1 MIKNLPRLGSV
12 PSRYHDYYLFKRNAF
27 VGKEQNLYNSLFLL
41 FPERLITVWQYD
53 NKAPEYV
60 GLAEGPLGS
69 CGGTWWYY
77 QFFVSNRRDQAKMKS
92 IWSPAEPVPS
102 KFTLKTS
109 KECRMTRVL
118 DMERVIKRKHGL
130 DWKPPGRK
138 LDINISQRD

>member
-1 MIKNLPRLGSV
+1 MHLGSL

-41 FPERLITVWQYD
+41 FPERFITVWQYD

-60 GLAEGPLGS
+60 GLADAPLGS

-77 QFFVSNRRDQAKMKS
+77 QFFVSNKRDQAKMKS

-102 KFTLKTS
+102 KFNPAVPKTS
-109 KECRMTRVL
+109 TECRMTRLL
-118 DMERVIKRKHGL
+118 DMESVIKRRHGL
-130 DWKPPGRK
+130 FWKPPHRK
-138 LDINISQRD
+138 VDINVSQRD